1 MDFAGKALALDQG
14 SFDAVAAQLGTGAAE
29 IWAVLD
35 VETSG
40 CGFFSDRRPLILF
53 ERHVFSKRTKRMY
66 DQQHP
71 DISNAQPGGYR
82 GGAAEYGRLA
92 AAIALNRNAALESTS
107 WGIGQIMGFNAAA
120 AGYADAEAL
129 VAASMESEG
138 NQLGAMAQFLA
149 TNKLVAALRT
159 RDWAN
164 FARGYNGPAY
174 AKNRYD
180 GNLSGAFAKYS
191 VGALPDLTVRAAQLY
206 LGYLG
211 YQPGP
216 VDGWLGKRT
225 RSALSAFQGDNDLS
239 ASGAA
244 DKATMLKLRTMIA

>member
-1 MDFAGKALALDQG
+1 MDFAGKALALDQA
-14 SFDAVAAQLGTGAAE
+14 SFDAVAAQLAAGAAE

-40 CGFFSDRRPLILF
+40 CGFFADRRPLILF
-53 ERHVFSKRTKRMY
+53 ERHVFSKRTKRKY

-82 GGAAEYGRLA
+82 GGAAEYERLA
-92 AAIALNRNAALESTS
+92 AAIALDRKAALESTS

-129 VAASMESEG
+129 VAASMDSEG
-138 NQLGAMAQFLA
+138 NQLHAMARFLA
-149 TNKLVAALRT
+149 TNHLVDPLRS
-159 RDWAN
+159 RDWAA

-180 GNLSGAFAKYS
+180 QNLAGAYARYS
-191 VGALPDLTVRAAQLY
+191 TGPLPDLSVRAAQLY
-206 LGYLG
+206 LGYLH
-211 YQPGP
+211 YEPGP

-225 RSALSAFQGDNDLS
+225 RSALSAFQGDNDLPT
-239 ASGAA
+239 SGAA
-244 DKATMLKLRTMIA
+244 DEATMLKLRAKIA